1 MGDDMQKKHFFL
13 GDNIAETREYQ
24 PHRQGFAGQEIPQ
37 RDRLGHAD
45 LIKSRYE
52 MAVSNAISI
61 LEERERM
68 GQPSANG
75 IYVNL
80 EMQHNLVQDQYAK
93 KDGATIMKI
102 SPQREDGN
110 VDVTVF
116 VKKEKKEWLSKKA
129 ETYKQQDT
137 PKGHP
142 KFASTIVPI
151 TNVATAD
158 IHSLYTSLDEF
169 NAIPNDSICPYEIW
183 INRNTTYNCEQVKH
197 TLCCIGFG
205 VEANPLNFESVAIWL
220 VTGTKSQLQELPFAL
235 DYIEGVRPY
244 RQPSVLV
251 GDRVSN
257 REWDSLL
264 ANTIPLAI
272 DENSVQVGLLDS
284 GVNNA
289 HDLLCAALPDNRMS
303 TAINVQDSIDHS
315 FYGTDM
321 AGLILYGD
329 LTDVAYQRRNLEPVS
344 HVLSSVKIVEN
355 GHRTDDYLYGAIIE
369 DSINQA
375 TSFGANI
382 HCMAVTDE
390 NSYDGIAT
398 SSSAALDISIYN
410 NGICDRLVVVSAGN
424 IESLDVDSENYLESC
439 KANAVKSPAQAWN
452 ALTVGAYT
460 EKTICND
467 NSYKAIAAPGG
478 VSPYSRSSWMWHNKC
493 NKPEIVMEG
502 GNVVSDQYGGTWS
515 YNEVSLVTT
524 SADLSEPLETFQAT
538 SAATALAAR
547 LAARIKTNN
556 PILSML
562 SVRGLMVHAAHW
574 TDEMNRIQNLDERMS
589 LCGYG
594 VPDEEHALF
603 SNDKCAT
610 YIFENSLIPFVEV
623 KGSCRYNQLHYYALP
638 WPSEVL
644 AQMGEEK
651 VRMRITLSYY
661 IQPSPSIAGRNNKY
675 RYPSATLHFDVK
687 NATETSEEFLS
698 RHNSIEGEKT
708 TDNDTSRWTIK
719 QTRRARGTV
728 QSDWIECTAAELADL
743 DQIVV
748 LPSSGWWK
756 ERKLENVD
764 NLIKYSLIVSIE
776 TSETEIYN
784 AVEAAIANAIG
795 VQVAQET

>member
-1 MGDDMQKKHFFL
+1 MQKRHFFL
-13 GDNIAETREYQ
+13 GNNIAEARDYK
-24 PHRQGFAGQEIPQ
+24 PHRQGFAATELPQ
-37 RDRLGHAD
+37 RDRQDHAD
-45 LIKSRYE
+45 FIKSRYE
-52 MAVSNAISI
+52 TAVNHAISI
-61 LEERERM
+61 LDERERM

-75 IYVNL
+75 IYVDL

-93 KDGATIMKI
+93 RDGATIMKV
-102 SPQREDGN
+102 SPRREDGN

-129 ETYKQQDT
+129 ETYRQHDT

-142 KFASTIVPI
+142 QFASMIVPI
-151 TNVATAD
+151 ANVATTD
-158 IHSLYTSLDEF
+158 IHSLYTFADEF
-169 NAIPNDSICPYEIW
+169 NAIPDDLIGPYEIW
-183 INRNTTYNCEQVKH
+183 IYRNATYYCEQVKH
-197 TLCCIGFG
+197 TLNSIGFR
-205 VEANPLNFESVAIWL
+205 VEANPLDFESVAIWL

-244 RQPSVLV
+244 RQPSVLI

-257 REWDSLL
+257 REWNSLL
-264 ANTIPLAI
+264 ANSVPLTI

-289 HDLLCAALPDNRMS
+289 HELLSAALPDDRMS
-303 TAINVQDSIDHS
+303 TAINVQDSIDNTFH
-315 FYGTDM
+315 GTDM

-329 LTDVAYQRRNLEPVS
+329 LTDVAYQRRDIEPVS
-344 HVLSSVKIVEN
+344 HILSSVKIIED
-355 GHRTDDYLYGAIIE
+355 GHQTDADFYGAIIE

-375 TSFGANI
+375 TDFGAHI

-390 NSYDGIAT
+390 DSYDGTAT
-398 SSSAALDISIYN
+398 SSSAALDMSIYN
-410 NGICDRLVVVSAGN
+410 KGNCDRLVVVSAGN
-424 IESLDVDSENYLESC
+424 IESLDVDSEDYLESC

-460 EKTICND
+460 EKTIYND

-502 GNVVSDQYGGTWS
+502 GNVVSDQCGDTWS
-515 YNEVSLVTT
+515 HNEVSLVTT
-524 SADLSEPLETFQAT
+524 SADLSEPLEAFQAT

-556 PILSML
+556 PMLSML
-562 SVRGLMVHAAHW
+562 SVRGLMVHAARW

-594 VPDEEHALF
+594 VPDEKLALF
-603 SNDKCAT
+603 SNEKYAT
-610 YIFENSLIPFVEV
+610 YIFENSLVPFVEMD
-623 KGSCRYNQLHYYALP
+623 GSRRYNQLHYYALP

-644 AQMGEEK
+644 SQLGEEK

-661 IQPSPSIAGRNNKY
+661 VQPSPSLAGRNNKY

-687 NATETSEEFLS
+687 SATETTEEFLS
-698 RHNSIEGEKT
+698 RHSSNEGEKT
-708 TDNDTSRWTIK
+708 TDNDTSRWNIK

-728 QSDWIECTAAELADL
+728 QSDWIDCTATELADL

-748 LPSSGWWK
+748 LPNSGWWK
-756 ERKLENVD
+756 ERKLRNVD
-764 NLIKYSLIVSIE
+764 NLIKYSLIISIE
-776 TSETEIYN
+776 TAETEIYN
-784 AVEAAIANAIG
+784 AVETAIANAVG
-795 VQVAQET
+795 VQVVQETL